1 MRKALVQALFGLV
14 ALSSAAAQAQ
24 APAASKAS
32 PVERPIAGDMGMSFA
47 FQGLAP
53 LSVGGVQSFSVGRAL
68 MAEVGIRYMLADK
81 WALPFSFGA
90 GLLNLSPNGGGDSS
104 TDLGLSFTVGFQRY
118 FRTWRR
124 IAPYF
129 GAKLSV
135 AYVDPSGPS
144 NYLVRIGV
152 GPALGIEYFIA
163 DRVSLSMEYNV
174 FLSFQVEGDSP
185 RGAPGT
191 LGGTVVALN
200 TSLWMGGQMAL
211 TFYF

>member
-53 LSVGGVQSFSVGRAL
+53 LSVGGVQSFTVGKAL

-90 GLLNLSPNGGGDSS
+90 GLLNVSPNAGTDNSQ

-135 AYVDPSGPS
+135 AYVDPWSECSVTGGP
-144 NYLVRIGV
+144 R
-152 GPALGIEYFIA
+152 
-163 DRVSLSMEYNV
+163 
-174 FLSFQVEGDSP
+174 
-185 RGAPGT
+185 
-191 LGGTVVALN
+191 
-200 TSLWMGGQMAL
+200 
-211 TFYF
+211 

>member
-1 MRKALVQALFGLV
+1 M
-14 ALSSAAAQAQ
+14 
-24 APAASKAS
+24 
-32 PVERPIAGDMGMSFA
+32 
-47 FQGLAP
+47 
-53 LSVGGVQSFSVGRAL
+53 SVGGVQSFTVGRAL

-90 GLLNLSPNGGGDSS
+90 GLLNLSPNGGGDAS

-129 GAKLSV
+129 GAKLSMS
-135 AYVDPSGPS
+135 YVDPSGEK
-144 NYLVRIGV
+144 NYFVRIGI

-174 FLSFQVEGDSP
+174 FLSFQIEGDNAS
-185 RGAPGT
+185 RAAGA
-191 LGGTVVALN
+191 LGGTVVAFN